1 MVDDPVQIVAAGYDR
16 VADDY
21 ERLEKVGSEW
31 PRLRRLRELLAGVP
45 KGGAVLDLGCGNG
58 VPALR
63 EIARRHVATGVD
75 VSSVQAERA
84 RQNVPEATV
93 LHADM
98 VETEVADGSFD
109 AIVSFYA
116 VEHVPRERHAEFFAR
131 LRSWLRP
138 GGSLLFTV
146 EARGTHDDVVG
157 DWLGAPMF
165 FSQFGPEETVELV
178 RGAGFTVESTEIEPQ
193 LEGGTEIEYLWV
205 RARRHQ

>member
-1 MVDDPVQIVAAGYDR
+1 MGDDAVQIVAAGYDR

-21 ERLEKVGSEW
+21 ERLEKADSEW

-45 KGGAVLDLGCGNG
+45 EGGAVLDLGCGNG

-63 EIARRHVATGVD
+63 EIARRHLATGVD

-84 RQNVPEATV
+84 TQNVPEATV

-98 VETEVADGSFD
+98 AEMEFADGSFD

-116 VEHVPRERHAEFFAR
+116 VEHVPRERHADLLAR
-131 LRSWLRP
+131 LFSWLRP

-146 EARGTHDDVVG
+146 EARGTHDTVG

-165 FSQFGPEETVELV
+165 FSQFGPEETVQLV
-178 RGAGFTVESTEIEPQ
+178 RGAGFTVESAEIEPQ
-193 LEGGTEIEYLWV
+193 LEGG
-205 RARRHQ
+205 H